1 MHSPV
6 GFGDPMGQIDGKRCD
21 RALDPVQSAHQPYAA
36 LVQRPQVEV
45 AVAHLWVLAAYQ
57 LERVLPSRRVAVWR
71 VIDRAGETAGG
82 LQPPE
87 DIHASVASRHPDV
100 PTDGKDHL
108 APGAGQFVGDLH
120 T

>member
-1 MHSPV
+1 
-6 GFGDPMGQIDGKRCD
+6 
-21 RALDPVQSAHQPYAA
+21 
-36 LVQRPQVEV
+36 VQRPQVEV
-45 AVAHLWVLAAYQ
+45 AVAHLWVLAAYP

-87 DIHASVASRHPDV
+87 DIPASVASRHPDV